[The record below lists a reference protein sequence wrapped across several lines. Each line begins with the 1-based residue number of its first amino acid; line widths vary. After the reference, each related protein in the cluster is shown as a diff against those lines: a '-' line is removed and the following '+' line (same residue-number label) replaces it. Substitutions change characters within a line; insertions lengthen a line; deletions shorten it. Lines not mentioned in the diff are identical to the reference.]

1 MLVGRYFLKAHKK
14 NVFTT
19 PEGLLSGQ
27 FFLTQGFEK
36 NLLLVNKQ
44 DFELLVG
51 DFGNLSITDP
61 LARLLSRLM
70 LGRAVQVY
78 IDNTLQLHIPDY
90 LAELA
95 QLTEKAILIGQG
107 RYFELWSPAFW
118 QEQESRLMDT
128 ASNSDRFH
136 LYNINFA

>member
-27 FFLTQGFEK
+27 FFLTQGFEQ

-107 RYFELWSPAFW
+107 RYFELWSPVFW

-136 LYNINFA
+136 LYDINFA

>member
-27 FFLTQGFEK
+27 FFLTQGFEQ
-36 NLLLVNKQ
+36 NLLLVSKR
-44 DFELLVG
+44 DFELLVS

-61 LARLLSRLM
+61 LVRLLSRLM
-70 LGRAVQVY
+70 LGRAVQIY
-78 IDNTLQLHIPDY
+78 IDNTFQLHVPDY

-107 RYFELWSPAFW
+107 RYFELWSPVFW

>member
-95 QLTEKAILIGQG
+95 QLTEKAILVGQG